1 MPPPKIKTAAFL
13 ANLPLFRELPPAEI
27 ERLATGTTEVH
38 IPRGTVLFSRGD
50 PCTGFHLVVYG
61 RIKLS
66 VTSPAGSEKVVE
78 IINPG
83 FSFGEAVMFMERPY
97 FVTAQ
102 SLADSMLLHV
112 GRDVVFDGLARHPT
126 LARRMLAGISRR
138 LHGLVSD
145 VESYTLKSGTQRV
158 VGYLL
163 RTDTEA
169 QGEGEGEGEDARRV
183 ALPIAKAV
191 LASRLNLTP
200 EHFSRILHEL
210 AERGLI
216 DIDGRNIEI
225 RDLERLRS
233 YGN

>member
-38 IPRGTVLFSRGD
+38 VPRGTVLFGRGD

-61 RIKLS
+61 RVKLS

-102 SLADSMLLHV
+102 TLADSMLLHV
-112 GRDVVFDGLARHPT
+112 GRDVVFDGLARDPT

-163 RTDTEA
+163 RNDSEA
-169 QGEGEGEGEDARRV
+169 AGESEDARRV
-183 ALPIAKAV
+183 ALPVAKAV

-210 AERGLI
+210 AEQGLI

-225 RDLERLRS
+225 RDLERLRG

>member
-1 MPPPKIKTAAFL
+1 
-13 ANLPLFRELPPAEI
+13 
-27 ERLATGTTEVH
+27 
-38 IPRGTVLFSRGD
+38 
-50 PCTGFHLVVYG
+50 
-61 RIKLS
+61 
-66 VTSPAGSEKVVE
+66 
-78 IINPG
+78 
-83 FSFGEAVMFMERPY
+83 
-97 FVTAQ
+97 
-102 SLADSMLLHV
+102 MLLHV
-112 GRDVVFDGLARHPT
+112 GRDVVFDGLARDPT

-163 RTDTEA
+163 RTDSEA
-169 QGEGEGEGEDARRV
+169 AGESEDARRV
-183 ALPIAKAV
+183 ALPVAKAV

-210 AERGLI
+210 AEQGLI

-225 RDLERLRS
+225 RDLERLRG

>member
-78 IINPG
+78 IVNPG

-112 GRDVVFDGLARHPT
+112 GRDVVFDGLARDPT

-169 QGEGEGEGEDARRV
+169 QGEGEGEDARRV

>member
-27 ERLATGTTEVH
+27 ECLATGTTEVH
-38 IPRGTVLFSRGD
+38 VPRGTVLFSRGD

-61 RIKLS
+61 RVKLS

-102 SLADSMLLHV
+102 TLADSMLLHV
-112 GRDVVFDGLARHPT
+112 GRDVVFDGLARDPT

-163 RTDTEA
+163 RNDSEA
-169 QGEGEGEGEDARRV
+169 AGESEDARRV
-183 ALPIAKAV
+183 ALPVAKAV

-210 AERGLI
+210 AEQGLI

-225 RDLERLRS
+225 RDLERLRG

>member
-83 FSFGEAVMFMERPY
+83 VSFGEAVMFMERPY

-112 GRDVVFDGLARHPT
+112 GRDVVFDGLARDPT

-169 QGEGEGEGEDARRV
+169 QGEGEDARRV

>member
-38 IPRGTVLFSRGD
+38 VPRGTVLFSRGD

-61 RIKLS
+61 RVKLS

-102 SLADSMLLHV
+102 TLADSMLLHV
-112 GRDVVFDGLARHPT
+112 GRDVVFDGLAHDPT

-163 RTDTEA
+163 RTDSEA
-169 QGEGEGEGEDARRV
+169 TGESEDARRV
-183 ALPIAKAV
+183 ALPVAKAV

-210 AERGLI
+210 AEQGLI

-225 RDLERLRS
+225 RDLERLRG

>member
-38 IPRGTVLFSRGD
+38 VPRGTVLFSRGD

-61 RIKLS
+61 RVKLS

-102 SLADSMLLHV
+102 TLADSMLLHV
-112 GRDVVFDGLARHPT
+112 GRDVVFDGLARDPT

-145 VESYTLKSGTQRV
+145 VESYSLKSGTQRV

-163 RTDTEA
+163 RNDSDAAGEA
-169 QGEGEGEGEDARRV
+169 EDARRV
-183 ALPIAKAV
+183 ALPVAKAV

-210 AERGLI
+210 AEQGLI

-225 RDLERLRS
+225 RDLERLRG

>member
-38 IPRGTVLFSRGD
+38 VPRGTVLFSRGD

-61 RIKLS
+61 RVKLS

-102 SLADSMLLHV
+102 TLADSMLLHV
-112 GRDVVFDGLARHPT
+112 GRDVVFDGLARDPT

-163 RTDTEA
+163 RTDSEA
-169 QGEGEGEGEDARRV
+169 AGESEDARRV
-183 ALPIAKAV
+183 ALPVAKAV

-210 AERGLI
+210 AEQGLI

-225 RDLERLRS
+225 RDLERLRG